1 MLFGQRVQISFAAD
15 LIFSYPLTDRKMGED
30 PEEVTLGFASKNSST
45 MPDLT
50 KGPDSKADPIQ
61 MPPLTF
67 SKVSASEGMSV
78 QYSAVQG
85 TIGLPQAVSGTWL
98 FAYQA

>member
-1 MLFGQRVQISFAAD
+1 
-15 LIFSYPLTDRKMGED
+15 MGED
-30 PEEVTLGFASKNSST
+30 SEEVTLGFASKNSGA

-67 SKVSASEGMSV
+67 SKVSASDGMSV
-78 QYSAVQG
+78 HCSVTNDVPRFCHMQYLVRAV
-85 TIGLPQAVSGTWL
+85 
-98 FAYQA
+98 

>member
-1 MLFGQRVQISFAAD
+1 
-15 LIFSYPLTDRKMGED
+15 MGED

-50 KGPDSKADPIQ
+50 KGPDGKADPIQ

-67 SKVSASEGMSV
+67 SKVSVSEGMSV
-78 QYSAVQG
+78 QYSAV
-85 TIGLPQAVSGTWL
+85 
-98 FAYQA
+98 